1 MNSNATAGLANFL
14 LVAMNSRMRPDDN
27 ATAVLDGVMQ
37 FCLHR
42 AHWFI
47 PAKSGVRVSSRRDGA
62 GTSEPTWVSRWV
74 SWKQLVFELARWSG
88 HSQRRGLF
96 LQRPPV
102 GWHRWRNGLFSV
114 TYGG

>member
-1 MNSNATAGLANFL
+1 MNSNATAVLANFL

-62 GTSEPTWVSRWV
+62 GTSEPGWVSRWV
-74 SWKQLVFELARWSG
+74 FWKQTASWSFAGADWTELQSG
-88 HSQRRGLF
+88 S
-96 LQRPPV
+96 PAPA
-102 GWHRWRNGLFSV
+102 GWLAAPEKLASA
-114 TYGG
+114 TYGV